1 VRCIN
6 LKVFNLDTD
15 GSVKR
20 QELYKYFNINTVELK
35 DIRNN
40 LQFYADK
47 RGIQECVK
55 RINSYDWG
63 SHNLYFL
70 GSGDFHHLTLL
81 TLEKVATPFI
91 LIIFDKH
98 TDCSFLYPKYHCG
111 NWMYYAAK
119 LQLCEKV
126 IHIGSTEGHG
136 VLSRLMG
143 ISTLVENGRIA
154 ILRGEECDE
163 PDYMDKFKRLISESN
178 MESLPVY
185 VSIDKDVLLKSE
197 SPCDWDN
204 GVMSMAILGDMLSY
218 ITDCFEIAGV
228 DITGEM
234 GGKFYYRYKP
244 VKNIFSFFEHPS
256 AIDKSQLFDID
267 IKQRAIN
274 LEILEIFGVKHV
286 AN

>member
-1 VRCIN
+1 MGIN

-20 QELYKYFNINTVELK
+20 QELDKYFSINTVELK

-47 RGIQECVK
+47 RSIQECVK
-55 RINSYDWG
+55 RINAYDGG

-81 TLEKVATPFI
+81 TLEKVASPFI

-111 NWMYYAAK
+111 NWMYHAAK

-143 ISTLVENGRIA
+143 ISTLAKNGRIA
-154 ILRGEECDE
+154 IL
-163 PDYMDKFKRLISESN
+163 
-178 MESLPVY
+178 
-185 VSIDKDVLLKSE
+185 KS
-197 SPCDWDN
+197 PGDWDN

-218 ITDCFEIAGV
+218 IIDNFKVAGV

-256 AIDKSQLFDID
+256 VTDESQLFDID